1 MVIIEKEKRMI
12 MKQSLLISSIFLI
25 LSFTFCGRNPKDKQA
40 QLDALKKEQS
50 EINQKIAVLESQIA
64 PSDSGRIT
72 DVSAPKVNPKTFT
85 SYVEVQGTIDAD
97 ENVIANAEVPG
108 IITAIYVVAGQQV
121 RKGQVLAQLDSK
133 VLQQQIL
140 QVQSQVDL
148 ANSLYQRQKNLWDQ
162 KIGTEVQFLQAGSN
176 RDVALKQ
183 LSGLK
188 AQSSMYKIISPINGV
203 LDKMDLKVG
212 QAVQPGMEGIR
223 VVNLSKLKVK
233 ADVAESYAERVKQGD
248 RVIVS
253 VPGSSD
259 SLITTITYASRV
271 IEPTSRS
278 YTVEVK
284 LPTKPNFK
292 PNMTVVLRI
301 VDYEKTDAIVLPIK
315 AIQQS
320 ESGEYVFI
328 ADSNIAKR
336 VPIKIGNTYQGSVE
350 VVEGVKAGDQVVIE
364 GAEDIEEGNQLNL
377 VPEI

>member
-1 MVIIEKEKRMI
+1 
-12 MKQSLLISSIFLI
+12 MKHNLISSIFLI
-25 LSFTFCGRNPKDKQA
+25 LSLTFCGRKAIDKQV

-50 EINQKIAVLESQIA
+50 EINQKIATLESQIT

-72 DVSAPKVNPKTFT
+72 DVSAPKVSPKTFT
-85 SYVEVQGTIDAD
+85 SYVEVQGIVDAD

-108 IITAIYVVAGQQV
+108 IITAIYVGAGEQV
-121 RKGQVLAQLDSK
+121 RKGQVLAQLDNK

-162 KIGTEVQFLQAGSN
+162 EIGTEVQFLQAESN

-248 RVIVS
+248 RVVVS
-253 VPGSSD
+253 IPGSLD
-259 SLITTITYASRV
+259 SLTTIITYASRV

-278 YTVEVK
+278 YKVEVN
-284 LPTKPNFK
+284 LPTKPNLK
-292 PNMTVVLRI
+292 PNMTAVLRI
-301 VDYEKTDAIVLPIK
+301 VDYEKKDAIVLPIK

-328 ADSNIAKR
+328 VESDIAKR
-336 VPIKIGNTYQGSVE
+336 VPIKIGHTYQGSVE
-350 VVEGVKAGDQVVIE
+350 IVEGVKAGDQVVIE
-364 GAEDIEEGNQLNL
+364 GSEDIEEGDRLNL
-377 VPEI
+377 APQS